1 MAETGRR
8 STRGIAIL
16 LAALSALG
24 PFSIDAYLPSF
35 PDIAAKL
42 GATQLEVQQTLSV
55 YLFSFA
61 VMTASPLWVF
71 TRKLSRGI

>member
-1 MAETGRR
+1 MTSAPRTSPKPSSTGGSRVAETGRR

-55 YLFSFA
+55 
-61 VMTASPLWVF
+61 
-71 TRKLSRGI
+71 

>member
-1 MAETGRR
+1 VAETGRR

-42 GATQLEVQQTLSV
+42 GATQLEVQ
-55 YLFSFA
+55 
-61 VMTASPLWVF
+61 
-71 TRKLSRGI
+71 